1 MNEQPD
7 FCDKCNS
14 DKKVRVIDTRASARG
29 RLRRYYCLG
38 CHMRWSTNERK
49 SSMVDIGKLNA
60 QKTLVHKVNQ
70 LASLVE
76 DMKVVAQ
83 NIQ

>member
-1 MNEQPD
+1 
-7 FCDKCNS
+7 
-14 DKKVRVIDTRASARG
+14 
-29 RLRRYYCLG
+29 
-38 CHMRWSTNERK
+38 MRWSTNERK
-49 SSMVDIGKLNA
+49 SSMVDMGKLNA
-60 QKTLVHKVNQ
+60 QKALVHKVNQ

>member
-1 MNEQPD
+1 
-7 FCDKCNS
+7 
-14 DKKVRVIDTRASARG
+14 
-29 RLRRYYCLG
+29 
-38 CHMRWSTNERK
+38 MRWSTNERK
-49 SSMVDIGKLNA
+49 SSMVDIGKLNT
-60 QKTLVHKVNQ
+60 QKTMVHKVKQ